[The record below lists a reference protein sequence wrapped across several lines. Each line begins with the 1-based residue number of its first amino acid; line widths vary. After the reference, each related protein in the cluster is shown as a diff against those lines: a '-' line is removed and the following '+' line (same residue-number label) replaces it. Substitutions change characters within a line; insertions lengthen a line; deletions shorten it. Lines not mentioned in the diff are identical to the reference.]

1 LYFTGSF
8 RALPSA
14 ISDVCG
20 PPKHTAQ
27 QRQTALR
34 HMDFLLRT
42 QLLQVSSCYI
52 FEARVDVVI
61 DFLLRSAAE
70 GQLLLWLG
78 VYC

>member
-1 LYFTGSF
+1 
-8 RALPSA
+8 
-14 ISDVCG
+14 
-20 PPKHTAQ
+20 
-27 QRQTALR
+27 
-34 HMDFLLRT
+34 MDFLLRT